1 VSLATGES
9 LDEIAATGG
18 VTRNT
23 VRTQLQQVMS
33 KIGCTRQAEVTAL
46 LSNIAL
52 GPDAAKAQA

>member
-1 VSLATGES
+1 MA
-9 LDEIAATGG
+9 
-18 VTRNT
+18 
-23 VRTQLQQVMS
+23 